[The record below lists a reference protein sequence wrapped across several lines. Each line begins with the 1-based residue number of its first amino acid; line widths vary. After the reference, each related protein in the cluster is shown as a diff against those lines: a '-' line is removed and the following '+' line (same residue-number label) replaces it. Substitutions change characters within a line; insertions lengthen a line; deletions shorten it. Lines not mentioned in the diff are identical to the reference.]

1 MTKSDLDHIFL
12 KALGF
17 FKSNKPGSDK
27 LLYDLLAEHT
37 KRPSKWLLAEES
49 KASGV
54 SETLVISEESSTSS
68 DVSGDGRTSDAGAGT
83 EIVELVSLDE
93 LPKKAR
99 HESLGDIV
107 EDDDI
112 SQLMSETG
120 VVMVTDEKSH
130 VTMESEG
137 VAAGRKGKRASSAVI
152 YSDDEETDS
161 CVETD
166 SGDEFKGFSVG
177 SSREETPDRSLSQ
190 LSVSPAVRLSGSWS
204 DLRSVT
210 PPGMRSRPPP
220 LTKVEFNR
228 SVSWDKSLSG
238 KQSPLAR
245 EGPPILL
252 HSPPPVTHPKAVYAR
267 PTLQSTP
274 IPSYQSPSMQSTPR
288 RFMQMKRQA
297 SLLTQ
302 NIKGPAKKS
311 AP

>member
-1 MTKSDLDHIFL
+1 M
-12 KALGF
+12 
-17 FKSNKPGSDK
+17 
-27 LLYDLLAEHT
+27 
-37 KRPSKWLLAEES
+37 
-49 KASGV
+49 

-190 LSVSPAVRLSGSWS
+190 LSVRFECVCLCVGVVINFGLLIVCLCVGVVINLGCGLSLFVVCVGVACCTVVGFLVGLEECDS
-204 DLRSVT
+204 T
-210 PPGMRSRPPP
+210 GHAIK
-220 LTKVEFNR
+220 T
-228 SVSWDKSLSG
+228 
-238 KQSPLAR
+238 AAAH
-245 EGPPILL
+245 EGG
-252 HSPPPVTHPKAVYAR
+252 V
-267 PTLQSTP
+267 
-274 IPSYQSPSMQSTPR
+274 
-288 RFMQMKRQA
+288 
-297 SLLTQ
+297 
-302 NIKGPAKKS
+302 
-311 AP
+311 

>member
-1 MTKSDLDHIFL
+1 M
-12 KALGF
+12 
-17 FKSNKPGSDK
+17 
-27 LLYDLLAEHT
+27 
-37 KRPSKWLLAEES
+37 
-49 KASGV
+49 

-190 LSVSPAVRLSGSWS
+190 LSVCFECVCLCVGVVINFGLWIVCLCVGVVINFGLRIVCLWVGVVINFGLWIVCLCVGVVINFGLWIVCLCVGVVINLGCGLSLFVVCVGVACCTVVGFLVGLEECDS
-204 DLRSVT
+204 T
-210 PPGMRSRPPP
+210 GHAIK
-220 LTKVEFNR
+220 T
-228 SVSWDKSLSG
+228 
-238 KQSPLAR
+238 AA
-245 EGPPILL
+245 
-252 HSPPPVTHPKAVYAR
+252 TH
-267 PTLQSTP
+267 
-274 IPSYQSPSMQSTPR
+274 
-288 RFMQMKRQA
+288 
-297 SLLTQ
+297 
-302 NIKGPAKKS
+302 KGGV
-311 AP
+311 